1 MFKQDFEI
9 TIKADINN
17 NTYMDVLYKRTPIFI
32 HHTDK
37 DLLKTVNSMVEDIHN
52 TLNSIMNN
60 KILYK

>member
-9 TIKADINN
+9 IIKADINN
-17 NTYMDVLYKRTPIFI
+17 NTYFYASHKGIPIFI
-32 HHTDK
+32 HNTDK
-37 DLLKTVNSMVEDIHN
+37 DLLKTLDSMIEDIHN

>member
-9 TIKADINN
+9 IIKADNNN
-17 NTYMDVLYKRTPIFI
+17 NTYFQVLYKGTPIFI
-32 HHTDK
+32 HNTDK
-37 DLLKTVNSMVEDIHN
+37 DLLKIANTMIEDVHD